1 MEDVKGKEKKTSNKK
16 LLCFIVLGVL
26 IKCQILAQLP
36 SHVPKKANVKCN
48 SIIGIFETSLVD
60 KDGVSLEYS
69 DNICEV
75 YYGGK
80 LYTGIAKSCKDNV
93 IVSITN
99 YKNGLIEGE
108 NYFYQKNGYI
118 DFYIMYGKN
127 TKNIISGYD
136 EPNHKEILN
145 CNGIANGIEVHF
157 RDNGN
162 VWFEGN
168 NLNDKRDGKW
178 TFYDNKGAVNEVRIY
193 KDGALIKCSGECK

>member
-1 MEDVKGKEKKTSNKK
+1 MEKIKRKIDNKK
-16 LLCFIVLGVL
+16 ALCFIFSGL
-26 IKCQILAQLP
+26 IFAFQIHAQLP

-48 SIIGIFETSLVD
+48 SIKGVLETSLAD
-60 KDGVSLEYS
+60 KDGLSLEYS
-69 DNICEV
+69 NNICEV
-75 YYGGK
+75 YFGGK

-108 NYFYQKNGYI
+108 NYFYKNSGFI

-136 EPNHKEILN
+136 EPNHKEIAY

-157 RDNGN
+157 RDNGI

-168 NLNDKRDGKW
+168 NIDDKRDGKW